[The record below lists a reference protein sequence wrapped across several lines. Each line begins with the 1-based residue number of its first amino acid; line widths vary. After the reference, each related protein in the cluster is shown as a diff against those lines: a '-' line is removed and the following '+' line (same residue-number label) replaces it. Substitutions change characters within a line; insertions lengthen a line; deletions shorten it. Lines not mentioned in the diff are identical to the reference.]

1 MILLGVMVNH
11 EVKSNGESGNGLY
24 DIALVKGGRAAIFEL
39 KKSPA
44 ELYMLSDALRGIMQ
58 IRERHYGVEFEIRG
72 YEVIHYGIS
81 FFKKGCFVLLEKT
94 IDEDLID
101 KAIGDMEAAIW
112 IINWKIDKDLRTAY
126 AKKKTK
132 PAELPPEEKFPNS
145 ENWYPEREKEITQ
158 FKEFLDSKTNLN
170 YVLFRD
176 TTTKLLRDLKWLLET
191 EQSRAGNQTLLDVL
205 LIKA

>member
-1 MILLGVMVNH
+1 
-11 EVKSNGESGNGLY
+11 
-24 DIALVKGGRAAIFEL
+24 VKGGRAAIFEL

-44 ELYMLSDALRGIMQ
+44 ELYMLSNALRGIMQ
-58 IRERHYGVEFEIRG
+58 IRDRRYGVEFEIRG
-72 YEVIHYGIS
+72 FEVIHYGIS

-112 IINWKIDKDLRTAY
+112 GINWKIDKDLRTAY

-132 PAELPPEEKFPNS
+132 PPELPPEEKFPNS
-145 ENWYPEREKEITQ
+145 ENWYPDRVKELALFQ
-158 FKEFLDSKTNLN
+158 DFLDSKTNFN
-170 YVLFRD
+170 FVLFRD
-176 TTTKLLRDLKWLLET
+176 ATTKLLRDLNWLLET
-191 EQSRAGNQTLLDVL
+191 EKSRADNQTLLDML